1 MIPVNRTLKE
11 LELLHDV
18 EQFLDIVED
27 NLEDSVYK
35 GELVVADSYKNEED
49 MKRLILSFRN
59 YLNKLKTHGGYP
71 ELDKDEWVIAIKHS
85 RDDTLY
91 HEYAIHL
98 SENYSTNDVIK
109 LFSDMYDANF
119 EYIGKFIKKD

>member
-49 MKRLILSFRN
+49 IKRLI
-59 YLNKLKTHGGYP
+59 
-71 ELDKDEWVIAIKHS
+71 
-85 RDDTLY
+85 
-91 HEYAIHL
+91 
-98 SENYSTNDVIK
+98 
-109 LFSDMYDANF
+109 
-119 EYIGKFIKKD
+119 FII